1 MTSPVIPSTIPFMTS
16 SLTEPSFTK
25 PFVKSSSASSSAKS
39 PFANSASA
47 LSLPNLTPEHGIGRY
62 LSDIQKFS
70 VLAAEE
76 EYMLAKRWHDNKD
89 LDAAHRLVTSHLR
102 LVAKIARG
110 YRGYGLPF
118 SDLIAEGNVGLM
130 RAVKGFDPE
139 RGFRLSTYAM
149 WWIRAAI
156 TEYVLRSWS
165 LVKIGTVAAQK
176 KLFFGLNKIK
186 KKLGILSQTDLSPED
201 AARVSEALDVP
212 ETDVVAMN
220 QRLSA
225 KDSSLNAP
233 VGADES
239 GEYIDLLPDETAN
252 LEDALA
258 EQDEQDYRGRFLT
271 EALKTLN
278 DRERH
283 IIQQRRLRDDPLT
296 LEALAQQ
303 YGVSRERVRQI
314 EARAFEKL
322 RQGVL
327 AFSDAA
333 DNQASAAASPNAALA

>member
-1 MTSPVIPSTIPFMTS
+1 MTSV
-16 SLTEPSFTK
+16 
-25 PFVKSSSASSSAKS
+25 
-39 PFANSASA
+39 
-47 LSLPNLTPEHGIGRY
+47 LSLPSLASEHGIQRY

-89 LDAAHRLVTSHLR
+89 LEAAHRLVTSHLR

-130 RAVKGFDPE
+130 RAVKGFDPD

-186 KKLGILSQTDLSPED
+186 KKLGILDHSDLSPED

-212 ETDVVAMN
+212 TTDVVAMN

-225 KDSSLNAP
+225 KDSSLNTP
-233 VGADES
+233 VGIDES
-239 GEYIDLLPDETAN
+239 GEYIDLLPDETVSP
-252 LEDALA
+252 EEALA
-258 EQDEQDYRGRFLT
+258 EQDEQDYRTHFLT

-303 YGVSRERVRQI
+303 YGISRERVRQI

-333 DNQASAAASPNAALA
+333 DHQAATSGQA

>member
-1 MTSPVIPSTIPFMTS
+1 MTTARTS
-16 SLTEPSFTK
+16 VAHTP
-25 PFVKSSSASSSAKS
+25 
-39 PFANSASA
+39 A
-47 LSLPNLTPEHGIGRY
+47 LMVPGLTPEHGIQRY
-62 LSDIQKFS
+62 LSEIQKFS

-76 EYMLAKRWHDNKD
+76 EYMLAKRWQDNQDIK
-89 LDAAHRLVTSHLR
+89 AAHRLVTSHLR

-118 SDLIAEGNVGLM
+118 SDLIAEGNIGLM
-130 RAVKGFDPE
+130 RAVKGFEPD

-149 WWIRAAI
+149 WWIRSAI

-176 KLFFGLNKIK
+176 KLFFGLNRIK
-186 KKLGILSQTDLSPED
+186 KKLGILDHTDISPED

-212 ETDVVAMN
+212 TTDVVAMN

-225 KDSSLNAP
+225 KDSSLNTP
-233 VGADES
+233 VGIDDS
-239 GEYIDLLPDETAN
+239 GEYIDLLPDETISP
-252 LEDALA
+252 EDALA
-258 EQDEQDYRGRFLT
+258 NQDEQDHRGDFLAR
-271 EALKTLN
+271 ALKTLN

-283 IIQQRRLRDDPLT
+283 IIEQRRLRDDPLT

-322 RQGVL
+322 RNGVL

-333 DNQASAAASPNAALA
+333 NIEASMASMTPTKSIDCPQAS